1 MNGHGRPPRSNIH
14 MWSCAV
20 VLVLLAPEVNAQ
32 QQPPYFVSGG
42 SVKVDGPPPP
52 TPIPMNPGARHSH
65 DAEINLVQPRHAHK
79 PPRHRAHDNGLAQRY
94 LGTAGNAAMSGNWRL
109 CADSY
114 LAAYWACTDDWEYR
128 YICWSGYT
136 SVLRE
141 GNIQVAAS
149 DVQLLDEVASD
160 SSAPSHHRVQAFFTR
175 GFVAHSMLRDDQASA
190 AGYASA
196 VREGVKALADLAA
209 RTSAEGKSAVLSAV
223 WSAVGCRLTFCCA
236 ATARGHRHLFPRTF
250 LSYRR
255 PRRHDACTRHRTRR
269 TGFVTLLR
277 ARRGV
282 HRRASAH
289 NGALLSSQVR
299 AAPVSSH
306 FSELAAVLSGMQVLT
321 TAPYSPHRARSDA
334 ARSSL
339 SCSSPRAR

>member
-1 MNGHGRPPRSNIH
+1 MSSLIILCLSHVRIGVTTCYHVYAFRQAHPKARRIDFGGTICDVTLSGHGRPLRSNIH

-32 QQPPYFVSGG
+32 QPLSFVSGG

-52 TPIPMNPGARHSH
+52 TPLPMNPGARHSH
-65 DAEINLVQPRHAHK
+65 DAKINLVQPRHAHK

-109 CADSY
+109 CAASY

-209 RTSAEGKSAVLSAV
+209 RTSAEGESAVLSADASILMATSDGYV
-223 WSAVGCRLTFCCA
+223 APSGPRECSPRRLVP
-236 ATARGHRHLFPRTF
+236 ARKGSP
-250 LSYRR
+250 RR
-255 PRRHDACTRHRTRR
+255 PLPTGTCT
-269 TGFVTLLR
+269 
-277 ARRGV
+277 
-282 HRRASAH
+282 
-289 NGALLSSQVR
+289 
-299 AAPVSSH
+299 
-306 FSELAAVLSGMQVLT
+306 
-321 TAPYSPHRARSDA
+321 
-334 ARSSL
+334 
-339 SCSSPRAR
+339 C

>member
-1 MNGHGRPPRSNIH
+1 MPRLRYVKHFAFGQFGAPPICAANMHVTMHGHGRLLRLNIQT
-14 MWSCAV
+14 WSCAV

-160 SSAPSHHRVQAFFTR
+160 SRAPSHHRVQAFFTR
-175 GFVAHSMLRDDQASA
+175 GFVAHAMLRDDQASA

-209 RTSAEGKSAVLSAV
+209 RTSAEGKSAVLSADASILMAT
-223 WSAVGCRLTFCCA
+223 SAGYVA
-236 ATARGHRHLFPRTF
+236 PRGPREC
-250 LSYRR
+250 SPRR
-255 PRRHDACTRHRTRR
+255 PVSQHARAHD
-269 TGFVTLLR
+269 
-277 ARRGV
+277 
-282 HRRASAH
+282 
-289 NGALLSSQVR
+289 GALSPQVR
-299 AAPVSSH
+299 AHAD
-306 FSELAAVLSGMQVLT
+306 EQT
-321 TAPYSPHRARSDA
+321 A
-334 ARSSL
+334 ARPSGL
-339 SCSSPRAR
+339 RRG

>member
-1 MNGHGRPPRSNIH
+1 MHVTMHGHGRPLRSNIH

-160 SSAPSHHRVQAFFTR
+160 SRAPSHHRVQAFFTR

-209 RTSAEGKSAVLSAV
+209 RTSAEGKSAVLSADASILMAT
-223 WSAVGCRLTFCCA
+223 SAGYMA
-236 ATARGHRHLFPRTF
+236 PRGPREC
-250 LSYRR
+250 SPRR
-255 PRRHDACTRHRTRR
+255 PVSQHARAHD
-269 TGFVTLLR
+269 
-277 ARRGV
+277 
-282 HRRASAH
+282 
-289 NGALLSSQVR
+289 GALSPQVR
-299 AAPVSSH
+299 AHAD
-306 FSELAAVLSGMQVLT
+306 EQT
-321 TAPYSPHRARSDA
+321 A
-334 ARSSL
+334 ARPSGL
-339 SCSSPRAR
+339 RRG